1 MGDQIQRG
9 FLVGGNF
16 LPLHGAV
23 GEFDAI
29 APHQLGMLFDGGVH
43 AAIAQFVVHFIDVV
57 VTANPDLAGELAQV
71 KSAQRAERHLVIGA
85 EDGIDIL
92 VLVQQRRYRG
102 EGIFGLPVAA
112 DGVDD
117 LDGVAAGERL
127 DEAGLAQLAVFG
139 AANSFDHQHLAL
151 ALELGADVV
160 AYQRRALGVVGA
172 DKWNGDAILS
182 LGVLIK
188 RVVNV
193 DDDDALAGGLVEDR
207 DQLARVGRGN
217 DDGAI
222 AARDQVVDDAGLM
235 FDVGFHLGAEYFQ
248 TQPMFAGVGLGAG
261 FHLEKERIR
270 QRFHHQGDFALVGG
284 FSLRRGGCRG
294 QRCSKQSGQHPG
306 EQEFWH
312 AVHGADSL

>member
-1 MGDQIQRG
+1 M
-9 FLVGGNF
+9 
-16 LPLHGAV
+16 
-23 GEFDAI
+23 
-29 APHQLGMLFDGGVH
+29 H
-43 AAIAQFVVHFIDVV
+43 AAIAQFIVNFIDVV
-57 VTANPDLAGELAQV
+57 VAASPDLAGELAQV
-71 KSAQRAERHLVIGA
+71 ESRSAERHLVVGA
-85 EDGIDIL
+85 EYGIDIL
-92 VLVQQRRYRG
+92 VLFQQRRYCG

-207 DQLARVGRGN
+207 DQLARVGRSN
-217 DDGAI
+217 DDG
-222 AARDQVVDDAGLM
+222 AARDQVVAM
-235 FDVGFHLGAEYFQ
+235 MPA
-248 TQPMFAGVGLGAG
+248 
-261 FHLEKERIR
+261 
-270 QRFHHQGDFALVGG
+270 
-284 FSLRRGGCRG
+284 
-294 QRCSKQSGQHPG
+294 
-306 EQEFWH
+306 
-312 AVHGADSL
+312 